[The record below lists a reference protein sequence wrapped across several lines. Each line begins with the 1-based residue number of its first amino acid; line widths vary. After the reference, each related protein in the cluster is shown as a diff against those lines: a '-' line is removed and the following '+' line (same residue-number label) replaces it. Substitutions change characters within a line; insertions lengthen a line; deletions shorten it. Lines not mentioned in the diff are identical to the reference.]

1 MMEDFLQIL
10 ILIFFLWIIW
20 LIIHVPVYIARNRG
34 ISGGELTTITILSW
48 CGLIFLIT
56 WFVALGLALFWDN
69 HKWASHKPKESEL
82 DRLEKAHNL
91 MERGVITKKE
101 YEKMKKE
108 LI

>member
-1 MMEDFLQIL
+1 M
-10 ILIFFLWIIW
+10 
-20 LIIHVPVYIARNRG
+20 IIHVSVYIARNRG
-34 ISGGELTTITILSW
+34 ISGGELTIITILAW

-69 HKWASHKPKESEL
+69 HKWALHKPKESEL

-91 MERGVITKKE
+91 MKRGIITKKE